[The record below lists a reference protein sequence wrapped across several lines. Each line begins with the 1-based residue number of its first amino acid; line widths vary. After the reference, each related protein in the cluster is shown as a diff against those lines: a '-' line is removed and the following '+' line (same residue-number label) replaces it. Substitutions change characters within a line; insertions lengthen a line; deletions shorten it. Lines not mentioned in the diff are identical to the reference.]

1 MSILPPCLTN
11 TLGCYLS
18 FAPPTTSASPEL
30 ELASPWGVRIGRRN
44 EDVELFSNLTFLLV
58 NTSLEPVAS
67 REVV

>member
-11 TLGCYLS
+11 TLGCCYLS
-18 FAPPTTSASPEL
+18 FVPPTSASPEL
-30 ELASPWGVRIGRRN
+30 EIASPWGVRIGRRN